1 MGSSN
6 SKPGII
12 TSNKISRKRLL
23 EMTQQPR
30 VFIDEVFNAMLTKL
44 TPKDLLA
51 LSNPAECK
59 KAIFVMKDAIDA
71 TFRKLR
77 IRPQKDKSSGILY
90 YSLIDEL
97 VPQGDSK
104 SIGFRLGSSSGSTV
118 GQPLPG
124 PTDKFSVDAEEYYG
138 HCLDLAYFYIRIFQ
152 IFGALAMTVVDN
164 PKAGSTSSVDYIK
177 RPERGIVGALPGKKS
192 WSFFGGSLTKE
203 QFIEP
208 FSDRFLSAQP
218 STKLRETIRTSAIQY
233 LPFASYVISP
243 ETKQS
248 TRDISIVY
256 LFERFNT
263 MKLRISMNSSLT
275 SITNVLLEF
284 IIDTE
289 NKLMASIRYKPIYSY
304 GESKSVGYEL
314 SSISVKK
321 KNSNPVLIPNS
332 TNYSRSFSFEKN
344 GDQYLSK
351 DKASELNGKSMDE
364 LFNFYFT
371 AVVDSLTSNRP
382 IGELVGEPARG
393 TTGYMSSS
401 YVSPSYGSPT
411 YGSPTYGSPS
421 YGSPS
426 SSIFSQGIAIGR
438 QTYGTSTNPL
448 DTDYIKQFLRTD
460 MPRQTSYCVSRAL
473 QLLDI
478 NPLSSSKKAISHICN
493 PKFTADK
500 PILPDPKASL
510 AKSPGLQ
517 SLEHLYYSLPQLKK
531 SGPTWM
537 YDIKTVDI
545 EYKQFLNDLR
555 KEFMGATDPIP
566 DGKTLKD
573 LGMRDTGCSVTTGTS
588 GDIEVGEAKI
598 KSVLPY
604 VQQLYGI
611 QQLQTAKV
619 YQFITTYLIVKKTG
633 SDGSKQYYIHPS
645 IIQNIPNLEVVAKK
659 ARELIKSYYIG
670 CEQTYQ
676 KGVAA
681 VKA

>member
-1 MGSSN
+1 M
-6 SKPGII
+6 
-12 TSNKISRKRLL
+12 
-23 EMTQQPR
+23 
-30 VFIDEVFNAMLTKL
+30 VTKL

-51 LSNPAECK
+51 LSNPSECK
-59 KAIFVMKDAIDA
+59 KAVFVMKDAIDA

-104 SIGFRLGSSSGSTV
+104 GVGFRLGSSSGSTV
-118 GQPLPG
+118 GQPLP
-124 PTDKFSVDAEEYYG
+124 TQSDKFSVDAEEYYG

-152 IFGALAMTVVDN
+152 IFGALAMTVADN
-164 PKAGSTSSVDYIK
+164 SKAGSTTPVRYIK
-177 RPERGIVGALPGKKS
+177 GPERGIVGAVPTPLKKS

-208 FSDRFLSAQP
+208 FSDRFLSAQT
-218 STKLRETIRTSAIQY
+218 STKIRDAIRLTVNQY
-233 LPFASYVISP
+233 LPFSSYLISP

-248 TRDISIVY
+248 VRDISILY
-256 LFERFNT
+256 MFERFNT
-263 MKLRISMNSSLT
+263 MRLRISMNSSLS
-275 SITNVLLEF
+275 SITTIALEF
-284 IIDTE
+284 IIDNE
-289 NKLMASIRYKPIYSY
+289 NKLVGSIRYKPIYSY

-314 SSISVKK
+314 SSISLKK
-321 KNSNPVLIPNS
+321 KNANPVLVPNS
-332 TNYSRSFSFEKN
+332 SNYSRSFNFVKD
-344 GDQYLSK
+344 GDQYVSK
-351 DKASELNGKSMDE
+351 DKATELNGKSMDE

-371 AVVDSLTSNRP
+371 AVIDSLNNSRP
-382 IGELVGEPARG
+382 IGELVGEPAKG
-393 TTGYMSSS
+393 TVS
-401 YVSPSYGSPT
+401 YSSPSGYVPS
-411 YGSPTYGSPS
+411 SS

-426 SSIFSQGIAIGR
+426 SSIFSPGGLALGR
-438 QTYGTSTNPL
+438 QVYGTSTNPL

-478 NPLSSSKKAISHICN
+478 NPLSSSKKATSHICN

-531 SGPTWM
+531 SGATWS
-537 YDIKTVDI
+537 YDIKTVDP

-555 KEFMGATDPIP
+555 KELMGATDPMP
-566 DGKTLKD
+566 DGKTMKD

-598 KSVLPY
+598 KSVLPF

-611 QQLQTAKV
+611 QQMQTAKV

-659 ARELIKSYYIG
+659 ARELIKAYYIG

>member
-1 MGSSN
+1 MGAGT
-6 SKPGII
+6 SKTGLV
-12 TSNKISRKRLL
+12 TSNKISRQRLL

-30 VFIDEVFNAMLTKL
+30 VFIDEVFNAMVTKL

-51 LSNPAECK
+51 LSNPSECK

-104 SIGFRLGSSSGSTV
+104 SVGFRLGSSTVSSAPPLAGSTN
-118 GQPLPG
+118 
-124 PTDKFSVDAEEYYG
+124 KFSVDAEEYYG

-152 IFGALAMTVVDN
+152 IFGALAITVADN
-164 PKAGSTSSVDYIK
+164 SKAGSTSSMGYVK
-177 RPERGIVGALPGKKS
+177 GPERGIVGALPTPLKKT
-192 WSFFGGSLTKE
+192 WSLWGGSLTRE

-208 FSDRFLSAQP
+208 FSDRFLSAQT
-218 STKLRETIRTSAIQY
+218 STKIRDAIRLTANQY
-233 LPFASYVISP
+233 LPFATYVISP

-248 TRDISIVY
+248 VREISILY
-256 LFERFNT
+256 MFERFNT
-263 MKLRISMNSSLT
+263 MRLRISMNSSLS
-275 SITNVLLEF
+275 SITTIVLEF
-284 IIDTE
+284 IIDSE
-289 NKLMASIRYKPIYSY
+289 NKLVGSIRYKPIYSY

-314 SSISVKK
+314 SSISLKR
-321 KNSNPVLIPNS
+321 KNANPVLLPNS
-332 TNYSRSFSFEKN
+332 SNYSRSFNFVKD
-344 GDQYLSK
+344 GDQYVSK
-351 DKASELNGKSMDE
+351 DKATELNGKTMDE

-371 AVVDSLTSNRP
+371 AVVDSLNSSRP
-382 IGELVGEPARG
+382 ISELVGEPAKG
-393 TTGYMSSS
+393 SVSYSTPSGYVPSSS
-401 YVSPSYGSPT
+401 YT
-411 YGSPTYGSPS
+411 
-421 YGSPS
+421 PS
-426 SSIFSQGIAIGR
+426 SSMFSPGGLALGR
-438 QTYGTSTNPL
+438 QTFGTSTNPL

-478 NPLSSSKKAISHICN
+478 NPLSSSKKAMSHICN

-531 SGPTWM
+531 SGSTWT
-537 YDIKTVDI
+537 YDIKTVDP

-555 KEFMGATDPIP
+555 KELMGATDPIP
-566 DGKTLKD
+566 DGKTMKD
-573 LGMRDTGCSVTTGTS
+573 LGMRDTGCTVTTGTS
-588 GDIEVGEAKI
+588 GDIELGEAKI

-611 QQLQTAKV
+611 QQVQTAKV

-659 ARELIKSYYIG
+659 ARELIKAYYIG